1 MLYEVKIWGKEL
13 QCDVCS
19 DNQWYKSTLK
29 TEVQSEENTY
39 EYNKEVRYMFECKK
53 CGNCRI
59 FGMVSNKNDTDDVN
73 INISPISEM

>member
-13 QCDVCS
+13 RCDVCS

-29 TEVQSEENTY
+29 TEFQSEENTNEYY
-39 EYNKEVRYMFECKK
+39 EEIRYMFECKK

-59 FGMVSNKNDTDDVN
+59 FGMVSNENDIDDVN
-73 INISPISEM
+73 ISISPISEM